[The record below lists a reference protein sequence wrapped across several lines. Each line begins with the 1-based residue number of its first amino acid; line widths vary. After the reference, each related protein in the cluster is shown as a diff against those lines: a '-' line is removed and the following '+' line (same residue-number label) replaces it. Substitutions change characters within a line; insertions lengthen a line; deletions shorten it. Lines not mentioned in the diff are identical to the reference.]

1 MNDRRSRRGWAL
13 LSNHGQV
20 LRCITDDPAVRIREI
35 AARCDISERAAHRIV
50 ADLEDA
56 CLVSHVRVGRRNSYE
71 ILDASGF
78 VEAFGNLPSL
88 EMATARP
95 RHPSESGGTA

>member
-1 MNDRRSRRGWAL
+1 MNDHGGRRKWAL

-20 LRCITDDPAVRIREI
+20 LRCITADPTIRMREI
-35 AARCDISERAAHRIV
+35 AANCGISERASHRIV

-56 CLVSHVRVGRRNSYE
+56 GLVSHVRVGRRNSYE
-71 ILDASGF
+71 ILDESGF

-95 RHPSESGGTA
+95 RHPSEAGGTA